1 MKIEYTAS
9 DLQNMIDFSS
19 ELDIKKKLLGIIKD
33 AMVKFGLEIV
43 EETQQW
49 KVQITKKGGIK
60 FSFVP
65 DEDCVYIDSDDSMP
79 KEDVVLVRTTSK
91 VPYVTMS
98 AADNSP
104 YLRNDSELVTVDVLN
119 RVIEDYVVLYDRYSN
134 SYLYL
139 EVCNSGNYKQTKYD
153 LWYDILFEYDKTKTY
168 QEQKYGASI
177 SDAVPQ
183 IEANEK
189 AIDECKANG
198 VNYRPSLF
206 TGLISV
212 YRFIMFSRDLVLG
225 DSVIIA
231 KNNSFISISYNKP
244 EREFYN
250 ETSTFVY
257 QHKTVLNLDKKDK
270 IVATNRVIA
279 MDSNWRGDK
288 RFHFF
293 YMATKRYRYLTH
305 YKVPYKKGF
314 VTCCRRCSNNRL
326 DTSFVL
332 QDDFFYS
339 STRKYIPSAPSQYG
353 SYFAYDGIP
362 KMDKTSDF
370 SAELSIPMHRSD
382 NKLIS
387 SLDHS
392 FVKFPLIYYV
402 KRQPQ
407 KTDTFSAIL
416 ENDCVNLVSGVGR
429 FNFDT
434 VVERYKNDVIKS
446 FLVGKFASK
455 NQVINMIE
463 YYRKQELLERI
474 DNNVIT
480 LTDKVLSYD
489 KIIVTTNKNTR
500 HTIKDTE
507 LEEAFLSKSPIN
519 LTGNANLVYNV
530 TIETDRTLKIVDT
543 GDVKITSIVGVRG

>member
-33 AMVKFGLEIV
+33 AMVKFGLEII

-49 KVQITKKGGIK
+49 KVDVTKKGGIK
-60 FSFVP
+60 FPFVP
-65 DEDCVYIDSDDSMP
+65 DEDCVYLDTDDSMP

-91 VPYVTMS
+91 APYITMS
-98 AADNSP
+98 DAGNSP
-104 YLRNDSELVTVDVLN
+104 YFRVPSEVTTVDVLN
-119 RVIEDYVVLYDRYSN
+119 RIIEDYVVLYDRYAN

-139 EVCNSGNYKQTKYD
+139 EVCNSGSFKLTKYD

-183 IEANEK
+183 IRADEH
-189 AIDECKANG
+189 AIDECMASRI
-198 VNYRPSLF
+198 NYMPSLF
-206 TGLISV
+206 DGLIAV

-225 DSVIIA
+225 DSIIIA
-231 KNNSFISISYNKP
+231 KNNGFISISYNKP

-293 YMATKRYRYLTH
+293 YMSTNQCRFFTH
-305 YKVPYKKGF
+305 YKVPYKNGF
-314 VTCCRRCSNNRL
+314 ITCCKRCSNNRL

-339 STRKYIPSAPSQYG
+339 STRKYISSAPSQYG

-370 SAELSIPMHRSD
+370 SVELNIPLHRND

-402 KRQPQ
+402 TRQP
-407 KTDTFSAIL
+407 KRTDTFSAIL

-429 FNFDT
+429 FNFDI

-463 YYRKQELLERI
+463 YYRKQELLERV

-480 LTDKVLSYD
+480 LTDKILSYD
-489 KIIVTTNKNTR
+489 KIIVTTNKHTK
-500 HTIKDTE
+500 HTITDTE
-507 LEEAFLSKSPIN
+507 LDEAFLSRKALN
-519 LTGNANLVYNV
+519 LTGDANLVYNV

>member
-9 DLQNMIDFSS
+9 DLQNMINFSS

-49 KVQITKKGGIK
+49 KVDITKKGGIK
-60 FSFVP
+60 FPFVP

-91 VPYVTMS
+91 APYITMS
-98 AADNSP
+98 EARNSP
-104 YLRNDSELVTVDVLN
+104 YVRDGSEVGTVDVLN
-119 RVIEDYVVLYDRYSN
+119 RVIEDYVVLYDSYSN

-139 EVCNSGNYKQTKYD
+139 EVCNSGSHKQTKYD

-183 IEANEK
+183 IEADEG
-189 AIDECKANG
+189 AITKCKENG
-198 VNYRPSLF
+198 INYMPSLF
-206 TGLISV
+206 NGLIAV

-279 MDSNWRGDK
+279 MDGNWRGDK

-293 YMATKRYRYLTH
+293 YMVTRYYRYFTY
-305 YKVPYKKGF
+305 YKVPYKKSF
-314 VTCCRRCSNNRL
+314 VICCRRCSNNRL

-332 QDDFFYS
+332 QDDFFRS
-339 STRKYIPSAPSQYG
+339 STRKYFSNPSRYG

-370 SAELSIPMHRSD
+370 SAELNIPIHRSD

-402 KRQPQ
+402 RRQPQ

-429 FNFDT
+429 FNFDI

-463 YYRKQELLERI
+463 YYRKQELLERV

-480 LTDKVLSYD
+480 LTDKILSYD
-489 KIIVTTNKNTR
+489 KIIVTTDKHTK
-500 HTIKDTE
+500 HTITDIE
-507 LEEAFLSKSPIN
+507 LDGAFLSRSPIN
-519 LTGNANLVYNV
+519 LTGDANLVYNV

>member
-98 AADNSP
+98 EADNSP

-189 AIDECKANG
+189 AINECKANG

-212 YRFIMFSRDLVLG
+212 YRFIMFSRGLALG
-225 DSVIIA
+225 DSIIIA

-293 YMATKRYRYLTH
+293 YMATKWYRYLTH

-339 STRKYIPSAPSQYG
+339 STRKYLPASPSQYG

-370 SAELSIPMHRSD
+370 SVELNIPMHRND

-402 KRQPQ
+402 RRQPQ

>member
-79 KEDVVLVRTTSK
+79 KEDVVLVRTTGK

-198 VNYRPSLF
+198 INYRPSLF

-212 YRFIMFSRDLVLG
+212 YRFIMFSRGLALG
-225 DSVIIA
+225 DSIIIA

-293 YMATKRYRYLTH
+293 YMATKLYRYLTH

>member
-9 DLQNMIDFSS
+9 DLQNMINFSS

-49 KVQITKKGGIK
+49 KVDITKKGGIK
-60 FSFVP
+60 FPFVP

-98 AADNSP
+98 SADNSP
-104 YLRNDSELVTVDVLN
+104 YIRNDSEVTTVDVLN
-119 RVIEDYVVLYDRYSN
+119 RIIEDYVVLYDRYSN

-139 EVCNSGNYKQTKYD
+139 EVCNSGSFKLTKYD

-212 YRFIMFSRDLVLG
+212 YRFIMFSRGLALG
-225 DSVIIA
+225 DSIIIA

-293 YMATKRYRYLTH
+293 YMATKLYRYLTH

-387 SLDHS
+387 SLGHS

-507 LEEAFLSKSPIN
+507 LEEAFLSRSPIN
-519 LTGNANLVYNV
+519 LTGDANLVYNV